1 MPNLNYYD
9 IQKTIYDKLAGNSQ
23 LMAIISGIFDY
34 PPQSAQFPFVMIDN
48 PSSSNI
54 PSLAELAKEYRFD
67 INIFAREAGN
77 KQVYDI
83 IEIIYGLL
91 HNGTVSVAG
100 KTLIFIRCE
109 GSSIEL
115 ENDGWTY
122 HGKLRLKIGLRDN

>member
-1 MPNLNYYD
+1 MPNLNYYN
-9 IQKTIYDKLAGNSQ
+9 IQKAIYDKLTGNSQ
-23 LMAIISGIFDY
+23 LMAIVSEIYDY
-34 PPQSAQFPFVMIDN
+34 PPQSAVFPFVLIAN

-54 PSLAELAKEYRFD
+54 FSLAETTKEYSFD

-91 HNGTVSVAG
+91 HNGTISVAG
-100 KTLIFIRCE
+100 KILVFMRCE
-109 GSSIEL
+109 GSSIGL

-122 HGKLRLKIGLRDN
+122 RGNLRLRIGFRDN

>member
-1 MPNLNYYD
+1 MPNLNYYN
-9 IQKTIYDKLAGNSQ
+9 IQKAIYDKLIGNSQ
-23 LMAIISGIFDY
+23 LMAIVSGIFDY
-34 PPQSAQFPFVMIDN
+34 PPQSAQFPFVRIDN
-48 PSSSNI
+48 PSSADI

-91 HNGTVSVAG
+91 HNGTISVVG
-100 KTLIFIRCE
+100 KTLVFMRCE
-109 GSSIEL
+109 GSSISL

-122 HGKLRLKIGLRDN
+122 QGNLRLRIGFRDN